1 MSHLVK
7 FVADQILQFWPPYS
21 IPDDGNW
28 GRGGWASITLTVD
41 PDVRQATLAFVA
53 AQLGAQLG
61 DRYAGSEPAPQGE
74 AVQLP

>member
-28 GRGGWASITLTVD
+28 GRGGYRAD
-41 PDVRQATLAFVA
+41 GEHPVA
-53 AQLGAQLG
+53 V
-61 DRYAGSEPAPQGE
+61 PQTE
-74 AVQLP
+74 RLQERLQSP